1 MRDGTDQAQLEATL
15 VRARRLVYERLALI
29 SAVTWAVGTLVL
41 FVMLVPPTSG
51 PGPRTMVAML
61 VPLIPAAIPWLFYER
76 ISVEVARRWVRKSPP
91 PGSA

>member
-1 MRDGTDQAQLEATL
+1 MRDGTDQTHFEATL

-51 PGPRTMVAML
+51 PGPRTVVAML

-76 ISVEVARRWVRKSPP
+76 ISVELARRWVRKAPP

>member
-1 MRDGTDQAQLEATL
+1 MDAGIDQAQFQATL
-15 VRARRLVYERLALI
+15 ARARRLVYERLALI

-51 PGPRTMVAML
+51 PGPRTVVAML

-76 ISVEVARRWVRKSPP
+76 ISVEVARRWVRKGSP